1 MQAWILHWDNAWP
14 YISNKESYFCR
25 IPVYSSYIS
34 HSSILTHFLFWGKQG
49 ERGCLT
55 VSTVF
60 TCCFCVRRSFSL
72 KKNYP
77 KQLSTVFQVF
87 FHLEPLHLLLL
98 MSLLLKEMLFPMFT
112 LSLTKQQKTERRQR
126 HKLSPLLCPN
136 SVHSWFSLHILHN
149 HSSVL
154 QGTY

>member
-1 MQAWILHWDNAWP
+1 MMQAWILHWDIAQP
-14 YISNKESYFCR
+14 YISNTESYFCR

-55 VSTVF
+55 VSTLF

-72 KKNYP
+72 KK
-77 KQLSTVFQVF
+77 KLSKATLNSFSSF

-98 MSLLLKEMLFPMFT
+98 MSILLKEMLFPVFT
-112 LSLTKQQKTERRQR
+112 LSLKKQQQKQR
-126 HKLSPLLCPN
+126 EVRDTS
-136 SVHSWFSLHILHN
+136 SLP
-149 HSSVL
+149 
-154 QGTY
+154 